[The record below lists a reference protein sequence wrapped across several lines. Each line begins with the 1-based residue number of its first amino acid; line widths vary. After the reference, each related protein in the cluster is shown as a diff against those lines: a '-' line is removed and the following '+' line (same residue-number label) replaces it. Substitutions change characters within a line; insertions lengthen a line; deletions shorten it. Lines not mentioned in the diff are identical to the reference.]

1 MAGVPFEMVER
12 LATRDASAAARDL
25 LVRQAEFSKAKSDVE
40 NLLQSRRHAL
50 SKELFRAWRRTIRSG
65 GMPPPPDPP
74 SGVFAICREC
84 ASNLARAEVR
94 FDQALRGELEIARQA
109 LLESAR
115 TILPAYLVF
124 AAEGLHE
131 RLARQFLPAAGNIPP
146 RNKQARAHER
156 TI

>member
-40 NLLQSRRHAL
+40 NLLQTRRHNL

-65 GMPPPPDPP
+65 AMPPPPDPP

-84 ASNLARAEVR
+84 ASNLASAEMC
-94 FDQALRGELEIARQA
+94 FDQALQRELEIARQA

-115 TILPAYLVF
+115 TVLPAYLVF
-124 AAEGLHE
+124 AAGSIGEV
-131 RLARQFLPAAGNIPP
+131 
-146 RNKQARAHER
+146 
-156 TI
+156 